1 MPGALQIAPVPRDTG
16 LNFTEADLRHW
27 NLLAEFQQRL
37 AQAAKS
43 STLHPSF
50 QDPKRLLLVADYLSL
65 FLFGLLNPVVRTM
78 RGLCA
83 ASDLARVRQEVCR
96 RHVSLGCFSECQHL
110 LDPALLEKIFVE
122 LAAELPE
129 QTQADP
135 RLRTHGWQ
143 ARDGSLFAA
152 LPRMSWALYGAGR
165 GGEHKAVRLHL
176 NFNVLSLK
184 PMRAQVTEGR
194 RCERAVWQ
202 EQWQR
207 GEAYIGDRYFAESY
221 RLLDQLQQRDCVY
234 VLRLREPASITVE
247 EELPVSQAD
256 QRAGVL
262 LQAWARL
269 GATARTRSGRL
280 RVIWVQPVRDE
291 ALILLTNL
299 GSEALPAELVVL
311 LYRRRWQVEL
321 FFRWLK
327 CLLGCG
333 HWLAESR
340 TGATI
345 QLYLALIAGV
355 LLQLYT
361 GRRPT
366 KRMLE
371 LIQFYLLGVASP
383 EELSRGLQRELTKL
397 AKRVAVKKS

>member
-1 MPGALQIAPVPRDTG
+1 MPGALQIAPVPRDAEPK
-16 LNFTEADLRHW
+16 FTEADLRHW
-27 NLLAEFQQRL
+27 NLLADFRQRL
-37 AQAAKS
+37 AQAAKGS
-43 STLHPSF
+43 ALHRSF
-50 QDPKRLLLVADYLSL
+50 QDPKRLLWVADYLSL

-83 ASDLARVRQEVCR
+83 ASDLTRVRQEVCR
-96 RHVSLGCFSECQHL
+96 RHVSLGAFSECQHL
-110 LDPALLEKIFVE
+110 LDPALLEKVFVD
-122 LAAELPE
+122 LAAELPD
-129 QTQADP
+129 QTQGDW
-135 RLRTHGWQ
+135 RLRTHRWQ

-152 LPRMSWALYGAGR
+152 LPRMSWALYGGGR
-165 GGEHKAVRLHL
+165 GVDAKAVRLHL
-176 NFNVLSLK
+176 NFNVLDLK
-184 PMRAQVTEGR
+184 PVRAQVTEGR

-202 EQWQR
+202 EHWQR

-221 RLLDQLQQRDCVY
+221 RLLDQLQEKDCVY
-234 VLRLREPASITVE
+234 VLRLREPATITVE

-256 QRAGVL
+256 RRAGVL
-262 LQAWARL
+262 RQAWARL

-280 RVIWVQPVRDE
+280 RVIWVESVRGE

-299 GSEALPAELVVL
+299 APEALPAELVVL

-321 FFRWLK
+321 FFRWIK

-333 HWLAESR
+333 HWLAESPS
-340 TGATI
+340 GATL
-345 QLYLALIAGV
+345 QLYLALIAAV

-371 LIQFYLLGVASP
+371 LIRFYLLGVASP
-383 EELSRGLQRELTKL
+383 EELSRGLHRELTEL
-397 AKRVAVKKS
+397 AKGAAQKS

>member
-1 MPGALQIAPVPRDTG
+1 MAPVPLAAE
-16 LNFTEADLRHW
+16 LNFTEAELRHW
-27 NLLAEFQQRL
+27 KLLSDFQQRL
-37 AQAAKS
+37 AQAAKGS
-43 STLHPSF
+43 ALHPSF
-50 QDPKRLLLVADYLSL
+50 QDPKRHLLLADYLSL

-96 RHVSLGCFSECQHL
+96 RHVSLGGFSASQHL
-110 LDPALLEKIFVE
+110 LDPALLEKIFVD
-122 LAAELPE
+122 LAAELPD
-129 QTQADP
+129 QSQGDP
-135 RLRTHGWQ
+135 RLRTHAWQ

-152 LPRMSWALYGAGR
+152 LPRMTWALYGAGR

-176 NFNVLSLK
+176 NFNVLDLK
-184 PMRAQVTEGR
+184 PVRAQVTEGR

-221 RLLDQLQQRDCVY
+221 RLLDQLQDKDCVY
-234 VLRLREPASITVE
+234 VLRLREPATITVE
-247 EELPVSQAD
+247 EELPVSEAD
-256 QRAGVL
+256 RRAGVL
-262 LQAWARL
+262 RQAWARL

-280 RVIWVQPVRDE
+280 RVVWVQPVRGED
-291 ALILLTNL
+291 LILLTNL
-299 GSEALPAELVVL
+299 GPDALPAQLVVL

-327 CLLGCG
+327 YLLGCG
-333 HWLAESR
+333 HWLAESPA
-340 TGATI
+340 GATI
-345 QLYLALIAGV
+345 QLYLALIAAV

-366 KRMLE
+366 KRMME

-383 EELSRGLQRELTKL
+383 EELSKGLQRELAKL
-397 AKRVAVKKS
+397 SVKKS